1 MSEICRKPSRQL
13 QHAKQRQRVQKSSFF
28 EAKKVPKSTP
38 EVSLGPPAASCGPNW
53 RLEGPKIAPGGLR
66 KRKIK
71 LSARPRD
78 AQEAPRA
85 PGSDFYRNSMPGERG
100 IGVLLGGPGHAKK
113 KEAAGGPKESKQ
125 LCSRHS
131 AVQNLAVLKPKRA
144 LLDQGSAVSRLLL
157 KDFQRILARLVP
169 PQAVVGGMRRRRDTA
184 DHR

>member
-1 MSEICRKPSRQL
+1 MSEICRKPSRKL
-13 QHAKQRQRVQKSSFF
+13 QHARQRQRVQQSSFF

-38 EVSLGPPAASCGPNW
+38 EVSFWPPAAACGPNW

-66 KRKIK
+66 ERKIK

-85 PGSDFYRNSMPGERG
+85 PGRFFFEFHARGARNLGFSRG
-100 IGVLLGGPGHAKK
+100 GRGTQK

-131 AVQNLAVLKPKRA
+131 AVQKLAVLKPKRA

-157 KDFQRILARLVP
+157 KKTSREI
-169 PQAVVGGMRRRRDTA
+169 
-184 DHR
+184 